1 MKKGKWLR
9 SLFGVGAG
17 VVICTASATVAAPN
31 AGAEAV
37 TCWGDWCSGQ
47 DPMTTGC
54 AADAV
59 TVAALQLDDGRLE
72 VRWSP
77 TCKTNW
83 ARYQQYP
90 YGSFASETPLA
101 LAAVQDT
108 GYQQS
113 INWDEADGGSPI
125 QVGTYWTPMIYS
137 PDHLVYAG
145 LAMQCGDA
153 TLFSAA
159 MDCLIN
165 GQEKT
170 AAV

>member
-1 MKKGKWLR
+1 M
-9 SLFGVGAG
+9 
-17 VVICTASATVAAPN
+17 AS
-31 AGAEAV
+31 
-37 TCWGDWCSGQ
+37 
-47 DPMTTGC
+47 GC
-54 AADAV
+54 ATDAV

-77 TCKTNW
+77 TCQTNW

-90 YGSFASETPLA
+90 FGSFASETPLA

-113 INWDEADGGSPI
+113 VNWSEADGGSAI

-137 PDHLVYAG
+137 PDHRVYAG

-159 MDCLIN
+159 MDCLLN
-165 GQEKT
+165 GQVKT